1 MTLNVNNYT
10 EILGDSFK
18 LLSAGKKSPNED
30 VVASFGRLLEEI
42 RSVQEGGYA
51 LKKLGETLKIG
62 VVGQVKAGKSSF
74 LNSLFFNGES
84 VLPKASTPMTAGLT
98 ILEHGA
104 KDEFEVEYYNEAEW
118 NIFKNKAASLDK
130 TLEKYRA
137 DFPEEANATDEEIL
151 KDLSVAEEDL
161 SARELVMNFDSSF
174 ASKIGKESVRE
185 KKSFNGVKDLQN
197 VLEEYVGANGKYT
210 SIVKSLTIKLNDPRL
225 DKLCIV
231 DTPGVNDPVV
241 SREMCTRRFLKG
253 CHGVFLLSCAS
264 GSFFG
269 ATDVDFLVNRIG
281 TEGISKVVLVASKLD
296 SALQDQGVDEKYV
309 DRFDYSLEEVYTKL
323 KEQYKRNLEKSNF
336 KGEEPDFTMS
346 SGIGFSIYKKDRSQW
361 DSVEQ
366 NTVEQLVQM
375 YPSSFNSDE
384 AIKDRFKYLS
394 QIDEIWEEYLEGV
407 FKENKNKIIS
417 QKVNHY
423 FANSETGLT
432 EQVKI
437 ECNFL
442 CEKCK
447 MLKTT
452 GIEQLKAMR
461 DNTASIINEF
471 VQMMGELSK
480 QCEQMA
486 NQALSLCLS
495 NLREPTV
502 RISTYTETVYSE
514 RGGTFWGSWSKHDV
528 ECSCRM
534 VDVYSLADSVSRQ
547 VESAANSAS
556 KSWMREADKIVREIN
571 RMLKNKVEEAEKK
584 CSKECIPGADLR
596 RVIEETVNSMT
607 SSREVDLSSIA
618 DDIAEE
624 IEFVASR
631 NRPRFPNYLG
641 KMSEGDAKEV
651 LREIANDAVE
661 SIRSEAEDLVYDF
674 VPRVEE
680 ELSDAKESFVDV
692 FKKNGSQLTG
702 RIKSAMQET
711 LRNLEAQLKEKEK
724 QIQELERAVETVNS
738 VKKKMK
744 M

>member
-1 MTLNVNNYT
+1 
-10 EILGDSFK
+10 
-18 LLSAGKKSPNED
+18 
-30 VVASFGRLLEEI
+30 
-42 RSVQEGGYA
+42 
-51 LKKLGETLKIG
+51 
-62 VVGQVKAGKSSF
+62 
-74 LNSLFFNGES
+74 
-84 VLPKASTPMTAGLT
+84 
-98 ILEHGA
+98 
-104 KDEFEVEYYNEAEW
+104 
-118 NIFKNKAASLDK
+118 
-130 TLEKYRA
+130 
-137 DFPEEANATDEEIL
+137 
-151 KDLSVAEEDL
+151 
-161 SARELVMNFDSSF
+161 
-174 ASKIGKESVRE
+174 
-185 KKSFNGVKDLQN
+185 
-197 VLEEYVGANGKYT
+197 
-210 SIVKSLTIKLNDPRL
+210 
-225 DKLCIV
+225 
-231 DTPGVNDPVV
+231 
-241 SREMCTRRFLKG
+241 
-253 CHGVFLLSCAS
+253 
-264 GSFFG
+264 
-269 ATDVDFLVNRIG
+269 
-281 TEGISKVVLVASKLD
+281 
-296 SALQDQGVDEKYV
+296 
-309 DRFDYSLEEVYTKL
+309 
-323 KEQYKRNLEKSNF
+323 
-336 KGEEPDFTMS
+336 
-346 SGIGFSIYKKDRSQW
+346 
-361 DSVEQ
+361 
-366 NTVEQLVQM
+366 
-375 YPSSFNSDE
+375 
-384 AIKDRFKYLS
+384 
-394 QIDEIWEEYLEGV
+394 
-407 FKENKNKIIS
+407 
-417 QKVNHY
+417 
-423 FANSETGLT
+423 
-432 EQVKI
+432 
-437 ECNFL
+437 
-442 CEKCK
+442 

-502 RISTYTETVYSE
+502 RIPTYTETVYSE
-514 RGGTFWGSWSKHDV
+514 RGGTLCGSWNKHDV

-534 VDVYSLADSVSRQ
+534 VNVYSLADSVSRQ

>member
-42 RSVQEGGYA
+42 RSVQEGGDA

-74 LNSLFFNGES
+74 LNSLFFDGES

-98 ILEHGA
+98 ILEHGV

-174 ASKIGKESVRE
+174 AIKIGKESVRE

-210 SIVKSLTIKLNDPRL
+210 SIVKSLTIRLKDPRL

-241 SREMCTRRFLKG
+241 SREMC
-253 CHGVFLLSCAS
+253 
-264 GSFFG
+264 
-269 ATDVDFLVNRIG
+269 N
-281 TEGISKVVLVASKLD
+281 
-296 SALQDQGVDEKYV
+296 
-309 DRFDYSLEEVYTKL
+309 
-323 KEQYKRNLEKSNF
+323 
-336 KGEEPDFTMS
+336 
-346 SGIGFSIYKKDRSQW
+346 
-361 DSVEQ
+361 
-366 NTVEQLVQM
+366 
-375 YPSSFNSDE
+375 
-384 AIKDRFKYLS
+384 
-394 QIDEIWEEYLEGV
+394 
-407 FKENKNKIIS
+407 
-417 QKVNHY
+417 Y
-423 FANSETGLT
+423 FANSESGLT
-432 EQVKI
+432 EKVKA
-437 ECNFL
+437 EYDFL
-442 CEKCK
+442 SEKCK
-447 MLKTT
+447 LLKAT

-461 DNTASIINEF
+461 DNTSSIINEF

-486 NQALSLCLS
+486 NQTLSECLS

-502 RISTYTETVYSE
+502 RIPTYTETVYSE
-514 RGGTFWGSWSKHDV
+514 RGGTICGWLNKHDV

-556 KSWMREADKIVREIN
+556 KSWMRETDKIVREIN
-571 RMLKNKVEEAEKK
+571 RMLKNKVEEAEKR

-596 RVIEETVNSMT
+596 CVIEETVTSMT

-631 NRPRFPNYLG
+631 NQPSFPNYLG
-641 KMSEGDAKEV
+641 TMSEGDAKSE

-661 SIRSEAEDLVYDF
+661 SIRSEADDLVSDF

-692 FKKNGSQLTG
+692 FKKNGSQLTS